1 MKLCENL
8 SRTKVNR
15 IHEGKKRTLF
25 RETKGTKAS
34 NKENEGDTCQK
45 QQCNLLWRTV
55 WQFLFSR
62 IVELILKRKV

>member
-55 WQFLFSR
+55 W
-62 IVELILKRKV
+62 